1 MLLAEF
7 IVYFIRHRAQAVR
20 VFPLF
25 VPAIVV
31 IHIFLPGA
39 IGNFREAFFPKGGLI
54 AEQTQLAANA
64 NTELAGGRVRQL
76 QPDDR
81 RGKPT
86 SVIRGRLGYADRR
99 LLREGAKRAD
109 SRQPVAEQ
117 PAGCRATSAS
127 GCGSGSSCG
136 PCDSSCDAETN

>member
-7 IVYFIRHRAQAVR
+7 IVYFVRHRAQVVR

-76 QPDDR
+76 RPMIAEASR
-81 RGKPT
+81 HPLFGKAWVRG
-86 SVIRGRLGYADRR
+86 S
-99 LLREGAKRAD
+99 
-109 SRQPVAEQ
+109 
-117 PAGCRATSAS
+117 SAS
-127 GCGSGSSCG
+127 S
-136 PCDSSCDAETN
+136 